1 MRKMF
6 SEKQIVGVVNDAIE
20 QGEIEVGG
28 SLYRHYV
35 VLSKTNDEENE
46 PYVVFEFYS
55 TKSSYTKVEIQN
67 YIKRV
72 ATTVNYKTG
81 GIIGIGINGNY
92 APNSQGNYVIH
103 FKSSNNHFIAES
115 YPNSS
120 ASQSIDYGTAIPYV
134 TVSSKAVD

>member
-55 TKSSYTKVEIQN
+55 TKASYTKTDIQN

-72 ATTVNYKTG
+72 ATAASYKTA
-81 GIIGIGINGNY
+81 GIIGMGINGNY
-92 APNSQGNYVIH
+92 APNSQGNYLVYC
-103 FKSSNNHFIAES
+103 KSSNNHFVAES

-120 ASQSIDYGTAIPYV
+120 SSQTIDYGTTIPYV
-134 TVSSKAVD
+134 TVDSKVVD